1 MRPSGR
7 LDRGAEAVT
16 VPVEVM
22 IEGGSPAPSRRRRSV
37 VLGAAVVVALIVTAF
52 VSFRWGS
59 SGTPSATP
67 SASPKPSAPPE
78 LKTAEIYEALAPS
91 VVTIEMLANGT
102 DRVTGTGSG
111 VIANAEGV
119 ILTAFHVVDG
129 DGDIRVR
136 FADGTP
142 SAARI
147 VASDPTMDIAALA
160 PADLPVVVVP
170 AKLGNS
176 GRLAVGDDVVAI
188 GNPLGLTRSTT
199 TGVVSGLD
207 RATRSN
213 DGTSLSGLIQFDAAV
228 NPGSSGGPLV
238 NTRGETIGI
247 VVALVNPT
255 EAGTFIGIG
264 FAVPIGAALAAG
276 GNGQGPQ
283 Q

>member
-1 MRPSGR
+1 
-7 LDRGAEAVT
+7 
-16 VPVEVM
+16 
-22 IEGGSPAPSRRRRSV
+22 
-37 VLGAAVVVALIVTAF
+37 
-52 VSFRWGS
+52 
-59 SGTPSATP
+59 
-67 SASPKPSAPPE
+67 
-78 LKTAEIYEALAPS
+78 
-91 VVTIEMLANGT
+91 MLARGT

-111 VIANAEGV
+111 VIANGDGV

-129 DGDIRVR
+129 GGDIRVR

-142 SAARI
+142 AAAKI
-147 VASDPTMDIAALA
+147 LASDPAMDIAALA
-160 PADLPVVVVP
+160 PEDLPVVVVP

-207 RATRSN
+207 RATRGS